1 MRRFPRSF
9 ARPGHQ
15 PTSLRPTGLLLLS
28 LLLIAAC
35 GGGGGSEDV
44 AQRLDHDGD
53 AVDRQEDEA
62 DRPPLEVVATTSI
75 VGDLVQVIGGDRVKV
90 TVLMGPGLDPHQY
103 KASAGD
109 VERIRRADIVFTNGL
124 HLEAKMG
131 DVLAGSPKPV
141 VPVAEAVPTNR
152 RLGPEES
159 AGAYDPHVWFDL
171 ELWQLAAGAV
181 AEALAE
187 RDHPD
192 FAGDY
197 NLRTAAYAN
206 KLAELHDWAGST
218 LNTIPANQRVLI
230 TAHDAFRYLGR
241 AYGLE
246 VRGLQGISTAS
257 EAGTRDVQDLATFIA
272 SERIPAIFVENSVPR
287 RAIEAVREAVHA
299 RNFDVQL
306 GGVLHSDSLG
316 DPFGPAGDF
325 LGMFRH
331 NVTTIAEALGGEAL
345 PVGLADAGSDTVG
358 AAP

>member
-1 MRRFPRSF
+1 M
-9 ARPGHQ
+9 
-15 PTSLRPTGLLLLS
+15 GLLLMG

-35 GGGGGSEDV
+35 GGGGDTDDV
-44 AQRLDHDGD
+44 VQRLDYDGD
-53 AVDRQEDEA
+53 AVDREEDEA
-62 DRPPLEVVATTSI
+62 DRPPLDVVATTSI
-75 VGDLVQVIGGDRVKV
+75 VGDLVRTIGGDRVRV
-90 TVLMGPGLDPHQY
+90 SVLMGPGLDPHQY

-109 VERIRRADIVFTNGL
+109 LERIRQAVVVFTNGL

-131 DVLAGSPKPV
+131 DVLAGSPRPT

-152 RLGPEES
+152 RLAPEEF

-171 ELWQLAAGAV
+171 DLWQLAAGAV
-181 AEALAE
+181 EEALAE

-206 KLAELHDWAGST
+206 KLSELHDWARAS
-218 LNTIPANQRVLI
+218 LSTIPREHRILI
-230 TAHDAFRYLGR
+230 TAHDAFNYLGR

-299 RNFDVQL
+299 RNFDVEL

-331 NVTTIAEALGGEAL
+331 NVATITEALGGEVP
-345 PVGLADAGSDTVG
+345 PVGLADAESDTLG